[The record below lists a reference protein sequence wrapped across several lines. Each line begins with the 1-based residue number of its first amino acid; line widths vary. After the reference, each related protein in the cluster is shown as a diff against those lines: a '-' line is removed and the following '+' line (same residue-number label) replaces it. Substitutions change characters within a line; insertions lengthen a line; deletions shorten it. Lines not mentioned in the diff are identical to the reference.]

1 MKCLQKSAGA
11 LGRSIYNYF
20 LKGFLMSE
28 KERLNEVILEE
39 ESNGGGTK
47 KVFLI
52 VAIAII
58 ILAVLLMVF
67 WKSTRV
73 APKETFLQTDSG
85 MQKIGNTKDE
95 KKDDAFESLNLD
107 PSKQESDLDKV
118 ADNVKKQEN
127 DAFKMP
133 IQTNQTQTEMKTTE
147 ETQEAKKELKAV
159 EHTSAQKETQ
169 AVAKKETPHKK
180 PKVTLKDK
188 EAHKDKAKHAAKEP
202 KAKKEAHKEV
212 PKKANSKTNLTKGHY
227 LQVGVFVHTPNKA
240 FLQAFNQ
247 FPHKIE
253 DRGATKR
260 YLIGPYKSKQEAL
273 MHADE
278 VSKKMTK
285 PVVIEAR

>member
-1 MKCLQKSAGA
+1 
-11 LGRSIYNYF
+11 
-20 LKGFLMSE
+20 MSE

-39 ESNGGGTK
+39 ENNGGGTK

-107 PSKQESDLDKV
+107 PSKQEDKLDKV

-127 DAFKMP
+127 DAFNMP
-133 IQTNQTQTEMKTTE
+133 TQTNQTQTEMKTTE
-147 ETQEAKKELKAV
+147 ETQEAKQEAKKELKAV
-159 EHTSAQKETQ
+159 EHTSAQQESQ

-180 PKVTLKDK
+180 PKATPKDK
-188 EAHKDKAKHAAKEP
+188 QAHKDKAKPAVKEL
-202 KAKKEAHKEV
+202 KVKKEAHKEV
-212 PKKANSKTNLTKGHY
+212 PKKANSKTTLTKGHY
-227 LQVGVFVHTPNKA
+227 LQVGVFAHTPNKA

-285 PVVIEAR
+285 PVVIEAQ

>member
-1 MKCLQKSAGA
+1 
-11 LGRSIYNYF
+11 
-20 LKGFLMSE
+20 MSE

-39 ESNGGGTK
+39 ENNGSGTK

-95 KKDDAFESLNLD
+95 KKDDEFESLNMDSPKQEDKLD
-107 PSKQESDLDKV
+107 KVVDNIKKQES
-118 ADNVKKQEN
+118 EN
-127 DAFKMP
+127 SMP
-133 IQTNQTQTEMKTTE
+133 IQTDQAQMEMKTTE
-147 ETQEAKKELKAV
+147 EKQESQKELKAV
-159 EHTSAQKETQ
+159 EPIPMSTQKESQ

-180 PKVTLKDK
+180 PKVAPKDK
-188 EAHKDKAKHAAKEP
+188 EAHKGKAKHAAKKEP
-202 KAKKEAHKEV
+202 KVKKEARKEV
-212 PKKANSKTNLTKGHY
+212 PKKANLKANATKGYY

-240 FLQAFNQ
+240 FLQEFNQ

-253 DRGATKR
+253 DKGATKR

>member
-1 MKCLQKSAGA
+1 
-11 LGRSIYNYF
+11 
-20 LKGFLMSE
+20 MSE
-28 KERLNEVILEE
+28 KERLSEVILEE
-39 ESNGGGTK
+39 ENNGGGTK

-118 ADNVKKQEN
+118 ADNVKKQES
-127 DAFKMP
+127 DAFNMP
-133 IQTNQTQTEMKTTE
+133 TQTNQTQTEMKTTE

-159 EHTSAQKETQ
+159 EHTPMSAQKESQ
-169 AVAKKETPHKK
+169 AVAQKETP
-180 PKVTLKDK
+180 KDK
-188 EAHKDKAKHAAKEP
+188 QAHKDNKHAAKEP

-212 PKKANSKTNLTKGHY
+212 PKKANSKTNLRHY
-227 LQVGVFVHTPNKA
+227 LQVGVFAHTPNKA

>member
-1 MKCLQKSAGA
+1 
-11 LGRSIYNYF
+11 
-20 LKGFLMSE
+20 MSE

-39 ESNGGGTK
+39 ENNGGGTK

-159 EHTSAQKETQ
+159 EHTPMSAQKETQ
-169 AVAKKETPHKK
+169 AMAKKETPHKK
-180 PKVTLKDK
+180 PKVTPKDK

-227 LQVGVFVHTPNKA
+227 LQVGVFAHTPNKA

-285 PVVIEAR
+285 PVVIEVR

>member
-1 MKCLQKSAGA
+1 
-11 LGRSIYNYF
+11 
-20 LKGFLMSE
+20 MSE
-28 KERLNEVILEE
+28 KENLNEVLEE
-39 ESNGGGTK
+39 DNGSGTK

-52 VAIAII
+52 VAIAVIV
-58 ILAVLLMVF
+58 LAVLLMVF

-95 KKDDAFESLNLD
+95 KKDDAFENLNLD

-118 ADNVKKQEN
+118 ADNVKKQES

-133 IQTNQTQTEMKTTE
+133 TQTNQTQTEMKTTE

-159 EHTSAQKETQ
+159 ENIGAQKETQ

-180 PKVTLKDK
+180 PKATPKDK

-212 PKKANSKTNLTKGHY
+212 PKKANSKTTLTKGHY
-227 LQVGVFVHTPNKA
+227 LQVGVFAHTPNKA

>member
-1 MKCLQKSAGA
+1 
-11 LGRSIYNYF
+11 
-20 LKGFLMSE
+20 MSE

-39 ESNGGGTK
+39 ENNGGGTK

-95 KKDDAFESLNLD
+95 KKDDEFESLNLD

-133 IQTNQTQTEMKTTE
+133 TDQTQTEMKTTE

-159 EHTSAQKETQ
+159 ENTGAQKESQ

-180 PKVTLKDK
+180 PKATPKDK
-188 EAHKDKAKHAAKEP
+188 EAHKDKHAVKEL
-202 KAKKEAHKEV
+202 KVKKEAHKEV

-227 LQVGVFVHTPNKA
+227 LQVGVFAHTPNKA

>member
-1 MKCLQKSAGA
+1 
-11 LGRSIYNYF
+11 
-20 LKGFLMSE
+20 MSE

-39 ESNGGGTK
+39 ENNGSGTK

-95 KKDDAFESLNLD
+95 KKDDEFESLNMDSPKQEDKLD
-107 PSKQESDLDKV
+107 KVVDNIKKQES
-118 ADNVKKQEN
+118 EN
-127 DAFKMP
+127 SMP
-133 IQTNQTQTEMKTTE
+133 IQTDQAQMEMKTTE
-147 ETQEAKKELKAV
+147 EKQESQKELKAV
-159 EHTSAQKETQ
+159 EPIPMSTQKESQ

-180 PKVTLKDK
+180 PKATPKDK
-188 EAHKDKAKHAAKEP
+188 EAHKDKDKHAVKEL
-202 KAKKEAHKEV
+202 KVKKEAHKEV
-212 PKKANSKTNLTKGHY
+212 PKKANSKTTLTKGHY
-227 LQVGVFVHTPNKA
+227 LQVGVFAHTPNKA

-253 DRGATKR
+253 DRGSTKR
-260 YLIGPYKSKQEAL
+260 YLIGPYKNKQEAL

>member
-1 MKCLQKSAGA
+1 
-11 LGRSIYNYF
+11 
-20 LKGFLMSE
+20 MSE

-39 ESNGGGTK
+39 ENNGGGTK

-159 EHTSAQKETQ
+159 EHTSTQKESQ
-169 AVAKKETPHKK
+169 AVAKKETTHKK
-180 PKVTLKDK
+180 PKVTPKQ
-188 EAHKDKAKHAAKEP
+188 AHKDKAKHAAKEP
-202 KAKKEAHKEV
+202 KAKKEAHKE
-212 PKKANSKTNLTKGHY
+212 ANSKTNLTKGHY
-227 LQVGVFVHTPNKA
+227 LQVGVFAHTPNKA

>member
-1 MKCLQKSAGA
+1 
-11 LGRSIYNYF
+11 
-20 LKGFLMSE
+20 MSE

-39 ESNGGGTK
+39 ENNGGGTK

-95 KKDDAFESLNLD
+95 KKDDEFESLNMD
-107 PSKQESDLDKV
+107 PSKQEDKLDKV

-127 DAFKMP
+127 DAFNMP
-133 IQTNQTQTEMKTTE
+133 IQTDQTQTEMKTTE
-147 ETQEAKKELKAV
+147 ETQESKKELKEAKKELKEAKKELKVV
-159 EHTSAQKETQ
+159 ERTPMNAQKESQ
-169 AVAKKETPHKK
+169 AVAKKETPYKK
-180 PKVTLKDK
+180 PKATPKDK
-188 EAHKDKAKHAAKEP
+188 EAHKDKDKHAVKEL
-202 KAKKEAHKEV
+202 KVKKEAHKEV
-212 PKKANSKTNLTKGHY
+212 PKKANSKTTLTKGHY
-227 LQVGVFVHTPNKA
+227 LQVGVFAHTPNKA

-260 YLIGPYKSKQEAL
+260 YLIGPYKNKQEAL

-285 PVVIEAR
+285 PVVIEVR

>member
-1 MKCLQKSAGA
+1 
-11 LGRSIYNYF
+11 
-20 LKGFLMSE
+20 MSE

-39 ESNGGGTK
+39 ENNGGGTK

-95 KKDDAFESLNLD
+95 KKDDEFESLNLD
-107 PSKQESDLDKV
+107 PSKQEDKLDKV

-127 DAFKMP
+127 DAFNMP
-133 IQTNQTQTEMKTTE
+133 TQTDQAQTEMKTTE
-147 ETQEAKKELKAV
+147 EKQEAQKELKAV
-159 EHTSAQKETQ
+159 ESIPMSAQKESQ

-180 PKVTLKDK
+180 PKATPKDK
-188 EAHKDKAKHAAKEP
+188 EAHKDKAKLAVKEL
-202 KAKKEAHKEV
+202 KVKKEAHKEV
-212 PKKANSKTNLTKGHY
+212 PKKANSKTTLTKGHY
-227 LQVGVFVHTPNKA
+227 LQVGVFAHTPNKA

-273 MHADE
+273 MHTDE

-285 PVVIEAR
+285 PVVIEVR

>member
-1 MKCLQKSAGA
+1 
-11 LGRSIYNYF
+11 
-20 LKGFLMSE
+20 MSE

-39 ESNGGGTK
+39 ENNGSGTK

-95 KKDDAFESLNLD
+95 KKDDEFESLNMDSPKQEDKLD
-107 PSKQESDLDKV
+107 KVVDNIKKQES
-118 ADNVKKQEN
+118 EN
-127 DAFKMP
+127 SMP
-133 IQTNQTQTEMKTTE
+133 IQTDQAQMEMKTTE
-147 ETQEAKKELKAV
+147 EKQESQKELKAV
-159 EHTSAQKETQ
+159 EPIPMSAQKESQ
-169 AVAKKETPHKK
+169 AVAKKETPHKN
-180 PKVTLKDK
+180 PKVAPKDK
-188 EAHKDKAKHAAKEP
+188 EAHKDKAKHAAKKEP
-202 KAKKEAHKEV
+202 KVKKEAHKEV
-212 PKKANSKTNLTKGHY
+212 SKKANSKTNLTKGHY
-227 LQVGVFVHTPNKA
+227 LQVGVFAHTPNKA
-240 FLQAFNQ
+240 FLQEFNQ

>member
-1 MKCLQKSAGA
+1 
-11 LGRSIYNYF
+11 
-20 LKGFLMSE
+20 MSE

-39 ESNGGGTK
+39 ENNGGGTK

-95 KKDDAFESLNLD
+95 KRDDEFESLNLD
-107 PSKQESDLDKV
+107 PSKQEDKLDKV
-118 ADNVKKQEN
+118 ADDVKKQEN
-127 DAFKMP
+127 DAFNMP

-147 ETQEAKKELKAV
+147 ETQEAKKELKEAKKELKAV
-159 EHTSAQKETQ
+159 EHTSAQKESQ

-180 PKVTLKDK
+180 PKATPKDK
-188 EAHKDKAKHAAKEP
+188 EAHKDKAKHAVKEL
-202 KAKKEAHKEV
+202 KVKKEAHKEV

-227 LQVGVFVHTPNKA
+227 LQVGVFAHTPNKA
-240 FLQAFNQ
+240 FLQEFNQ

-285 PVVIEAR
+285 PVVIEVR

>member
-1 MKCLQKSAGA
+1 
-11 LGRSIYNYF
+11 
-20 LKGFLMSE
+20 MSE

-39 ESNGGGTK
+39 ENNGSGTK

-95 KKDDAFESLNLD
+95 KKDDEFESLNIDSPKQEDKLD
-107 PSKQESDLDKV
+107 KVVDNIKKQES
-118 ADNVKKQEN
+118 EN
-127 DAFKMP
+127 SMP
-133 IQTNQTQTEMKTTE
+133 IQTDQAQMEMKTTE
-147 ETQEAKKELKAV
+147 EKQESQKELKAV
-159 EHTSAQKETQ
+159 EPIPMSAQKESQ

-180 PKVTLKDK
+180 PKV
-188 EAHKDKAKHAAKEP
+188 APKDKATRAAKKEP
-202 KAKKEAHKEV
+202 KVKKEAHKEV
-212 PKKANSKTNLTKGHY
+212 SKKANSKTNLTKGHY
-227 LQVGVFVHTPNKA
+227 LQVGVFAHTPNKA
-240 FLQAFNQ
+240 FLQEFNQ

>member
-1 MKCLQKSAGA
+1 
-11 LGRSIYNYF
+11 
-20 LKGFLMSE
+20 MSE

-39 ESNGGGTK
+39 ENNGGGTK

-95 KKDDAFESLNLD
+95 KKDDEFESLNMDSPKQEDKLD
-107 PSKQESDLDKV
+107 KVVDNIKKQES
-118 ADNVKKQEN
+118 EN
-127 DAFKMP
+127 SMP
-133 IQTNQTQTEMKTTE
+133 IQTDQTQMEMKTTE
-147 ETQEAKKELKAV
+147 ERQESQKELKAV
-159 EHTSAQKETQ
+159 ESIPMSTQKESQ
-169 AVAKKETPHKK
+169 AAAKKETPHKK
-180 PKVTLKDK
+180 PKATPKDK
-188 EAHKDKAKHAAKEP
+188 EAHKDKDKHAVKEL
-202 KAKKEAHKEV
+202 KVKKEAHKEV
-212 PKKANSKTNLTKGHY
+212 PKKANSKTTLTKGHY
-227 LQVGVFVHTPNKA
+227 LQVGVFAHTPNKA

-273 MHADE
+273 IHADE

>member
-1 MKCLQKSAGA
+1 
-11 LGRSIYNYF
+11 
-20 LKGFLMSE
+20 MSE

-39 ESNGGGTK
+39 ENNGGGTK

-95 KKDDAFESLNLD
+95 KKDDEFESLNLD
-107 PSKQESDLDKV
+107 PSKQEDKLDKV

-127 DAFKMP
+127 DAFNMP

-147 ETQEAKKELKAV
+147 EKQESQKELKAV
-159 EHTSAQKETQ
+159 EPIPMSAQKESQ

-180 PKVTLKDK
+180 PKVAPKDK
-188 EAHKDKAKHAAKEP
+188 EAHKDKATHAAKKEP
-202 KAKKEAHKEV
+202 KVKKEAHKEV
-212 PKKANSKTNLTKGHY
+212 SKKANSKTNLTKGHY
-227 LQVGVFVHTPNKA
+227 LQVGVFAHTPNKA
-240 FLQAFNQ
+240 FLQEFNQ

>member
-1 MKCLQKSAGA
+1 
-11 LGRSIYNYF
+11 
-20 LKGFLMSE
+20 MSE

-39 ESNGGGTK
+39 ENNGGGTK

-95 KKDDAFESLNLD
+95 KKDDEFESLNLD
-107 PSKQESDLDKV
+107 PSKQEDKLDKV

-127 DAFKMP
+127 DAFNMP
-133 IQTNQTQTEMKTTE
+133 TQTDQTQTEMKTTE
-147 ETQEAKKELKAV
+147 EMQEAQKELKAV
-159 EHTSAQKETQ
+159 EHTSAQKESQ
-169 AVAKKETPHKK
+169 AVAKKEISHKK
-180 PKVTLKDK
+180 PKATPKDK
-188 EAHKDKAKHAAKEP
+188 EAHKAKHAAKEP
-202 KAKKEAHKEV
+202 KVKKEAHKEV

-247 FPHKIE
+247 FSHKIE

-285 PVVIEAR
+285 PVVIEVR

>member
-1 MKCLQKSAGA
+1 
-11 LGRSIYNYF
+11 
-20 LKGFLMSE
+20 MSE

-39 ESNGGGTK
+39 ENNGGGTK

-95 KKDDAFESLNLD
+95 KKDDEFESLNLD
-107 PSKQESDLDKV
+107 SSKQEDKLDKV

-127 DAFKMP
+127 DAFNMP

-147 ETQEAKKELKAV
+147 ETQESKKELKEAKKELKAV
-159 EHTSAQKETQ
+159 ERTPMNAQKESQ

-180 PKVTLKDK
+180 PKVTPKDK
-188 EAHKDKAKHAAKEP
+188 EAHKDKAKHAVKEL
-202 KAKKEAHKEV
+202 KVKKEAHKEV
-212 PKKANSKTNLTKGHY
+212 SKKANSKTNLTKGHY

-240 FLQAFNQ
+240 FLQEFNQ

>member
-1 MKCLQKSAGA
+1 
-11 LGRSIYNYF
+11 
-20 LKGFLMSE
+20 MSE

-39 ESNGGGTK
+39 ENNGGGTK

-95 KKDDAFESLNLD
+95 KKDDEFESLNLD
-107 PSKQESDLDKV
+107 PSKQEDKLDKV

-127 DAFKMP
+127 DAFNMP
-133 IQTNQTQTEMKTTE
+133 VQTDRTQTEMKTTE
-147 ETQEAKKELKAV
+147 ETQEAQKELKVV
-159 EHTSAQKETQ
+159 EHTSTPKESQ
-169 AVAKKETPHKK
+169 AVVKKETPHKK
-180 PKVTLKDK
+180 PKATPKDK
-188 EAHKDKAKHAAKEP
+188 EAHKDKDKHAIKEP

-212 PKKANSKTNLTKGHY
+212 PKKTNLKANVAKGYY
-227 LQVGVFVHTPNKA
+227 LQVGVFAHTPNKA

-285 PVVIEAR
+285 PVVIEVR

>member
-1 MKCLQKSAGA
+1 
-11 LGRSIYNYF
+11 
-20 LKGFLMSE
+20 MSE

-39 ESNGGGTK
+39 ENNGGGTK

-95 KKDDAFESLNLD
+95 KKDDEFESLNLD
-107 PSKQESDLDKV
+107 PSKQEDKLDKV

-127 DAFKMP
+127 DAFNMP
-133 IQTNQTQTEMKTTE
+133 VQTDQTQTEMKTTE
-147 ETQEAKKELKAV
+147 ETKEAQKELKAV
-159 EHTSAQKETQ
+159 EHTSAQKESQ

-180 PKVTLKDK
+180 PKVAPKDK

-212 PKKANSKTNLTKGHY
+212 PKEVPKKANSKTTLTKGHY
-227 LQVGVFVHTPNKA
+227 LQVGVFAHTPNKA

-285 PVVIEAR
+285 PVVIEIR

>member
-1 MKCLQKSAGA
+1 
-11 LGRSIYNYF
+11 
-20 LKGFLMSE
+20 MSE

-39 ESNGGGTK
+39 ENNGGGTK

-95 KKDDAFESLNLD
+95 KKDDEFESLNLD
-107 PSKQESDLDKV
+107 LSKQEDKLDKV

-127 DAFKMP
+127 DAFNMP

-147 ETQEAKKELKAV
+147 ETKEAQKELKEAKKELKAV
-159 EHTSAQKETQ
+159 ERTSTQKESQ

-180 PKVTLKDK
+180 PKVTPKDK
-188 EAHKDKAKHAAKEP
+188 EAHKDKAKHAVKEL
-202 KAKKEAHKEV
+202 KVKKEAHKEV
-212 PKKANSKTNLTKGHY
+212 PKKADSKTNLTKGHY
-227 LQVGVFVHTPNKA
+227 LQVGVFAHTPNKA

>member
-1 MKCLQKSAGA
+1 
-11 LGRSIYNYF
+11 
-20 LKGFLMSE
+20 MSE

-39 ESNGGGTK
+39 ENNGGGTK

-95 KKDDAFESLNLD
+95 KKDDEFESLNLD
-107 PSKQESDLDKV
+107 PSKQEDKLDKV

-127 DAFKMP
+127 DAFNMP
-133 IQTNQTQTEMKTTE
+133 VQTDQTQTEMKTTE
-147 ETQEAKKELKAV
+147 ETKEAKKELKAV
-159 EHTSAQKETQ
+159 EHTSAQKESQ
-169 AVAKKETPHKK
+169 AVVKKETPHKK
-180 PKVTLKDK
+180 PKATPKD
-188 EAHKDKAKHAAKEP
+188 
-202 KAKKEAHKEV
+202 KEAHKEV
-212 PKKANSKTNLTKGHY
+212 PKKANSKTTLTKGHY
-227 LQVGVFVHTPNKA
+227 LQVGVFAHTPNKA

-285 PVVIEAR
+285 PVVIEMR

>member
-1 MKCLQKSAGA
+1 
-11 LGRSIYNYF
+11 
-20 LKGFLMSE
+20 MSE

-39 ESNGGGTK
+39 ENNGGGTK

-107 PSKQESDLDKV
+107 PSKQEDKLDKV

-127 DAFKMP
+127 DAFNMP
-133 IQTNQTQTEMKTTE
+133 TQTNQTQTEMKTTE
-147 ETQEAKKELKAV
+147 ETQEAKQEAKKELKAV
-159 EHTSAQKETQ
+159 EHTSAQQESQ

-180 PKVTLKDK
+180 PKATPKDK
-188 EAHKDKAKHAAKEP
+188 QAHKDKAKPAVKEL
-202 KAKKEAHKEV
+202 KVKKEAHKEV
-212 PKKANSKTNLTKGHY
+212 PKKANSKTTLTKGHY
-227 LQVGVFVHTPNKA
+227 LQVGVFAHTPNKA

-253 DRGATKR
+253 DKGATKR

-285 PVVIEAR
+285 PVVIEAQ

>member
-1 MKCLQKSAGA
+1 
-11 LGRSIYNYF
+11 
-20 LKGFLMSE
+20 MSE

-39 ESNGGGTK
+39 ENNGGGTK

-118 ADNVKKQEN
+118 ADNVKKQES

-133 IQTNQTQTEMKTTE
+133 IQTDQTQTEMKTTE

-159 EHTSAQKETQ
+159 ENTGAQKESQ
-169 AVAKKETPHKK
+169 AVAKKETPYKK
-180 PKVTLKDK
+180 PKATPKDK
-188 EAHKDKAKHAAKEP
+188 EAHKDKHAVKEL
-202 KAKKEAHKEV
+202 KIKKEAHKEV
-212 PKKANSKTNLTKGHY
+212 PKKANSKTTLTKGHY
-227 LQVGVFVHTPNKA
+227 LQVGVFAHTPNKA
-240 FLQAFNQ
+240 FLQEFNQ

-273 MHADE
+273 MHAEE

-285 PVVIEAR
+285 PVVIEVR

>member
-1 MKCLQKSAGA
+1 
-11 LGRSIYNYF
+11 
-20 LKGFLMSE
+20 MSE

-39 ESNGGGTK
+39 ENNGGGTK

-95 KKDDAFESLNLD
+95 KKDDEFESLNLD
-107 PSKQESDLDKV
+107 PSKQEDKLDKV

-127 DAFKMP
+127 DAFNMLT
-133 IQTNQTQTEMKTTE
+133 QTDQTQTEMKTTK

-159 EHTSAQKETQ
+159 EHTSAQQESQ
-169 AVAKKETPHKK
+169 AVVKKETPHKK
-180 PKVTLKDK
+180 PKVTPKDK
-188 EAHKDKAKHAAKEP
+188 GAHKDKDKHAVKEL
-202 KAKKEAHKEV
+202 KVKKEAHKEV
-212 PKKANSKTNLTKGHY
+212 PKKANSKNNLTKGHY
-227 LQVGVFVHTPNKA
+227 LQVGVFAHTPNKA

-253 DRGATKR
+253 NRGATKR

-273 MHADE
+273 MHVDE

-285 PVVIEAR
+285 PVVIEAQ

>member
-1 MKCLQKSAGA
+1 
-11 LGRSIYNYF
+11 
-20 LKGFLMSE
+20 MSE

-39 ESNGGGTK
+39 ENNGGGTK

-118 ADNVKKQEN
+118 ADNVKKQES

-159 EHTSAQKETQ
+159 EHTPMSAQKETQ

-188 EAHKDKAKHAAKEP
+188 EAHK
-202 KAKKEAHKEV
+202 EV
-212 PKKANSKTNLTKGHY
+212 SKKANSTNLTKGHY

-285 PVVIEAR
+285 PVVIETR

>member
-1 MKCLQKSAGA
+1 
-11 LGRSIYNYF
+11 
-20 LKGFLMSE
+20 MSE

-39 ESNGGGTK
+39 ENNGGGTK

-95 KKDDAFESLNLD
+95 KKDDEFESLNMD
-107 PSKQESDLDKV
+107 SPKQEDKLDKV

-127 DAFKMP
+127 DAFNMP
-133 IQTNQTQTEMKTTE
+133 VQTDQTQTEMKTAE
-147 ETQEAKKELKAV
+147 ETQEAKKELKVV
-159 EHTSAQKETQ
+159 EHTSTPKESQ
-169 AVAKKETPHKK
+169 ATAKKETPHKK
-180 PKVTLKDK
+180 PKATPKDK
-188 EAHKDKAKHAAKEP
+188 EAHKDKAKHAAKKEP
-202 KAKKEAHKEV
+202 KVKKESRKEV
-212 PKKANSKTNLTKGHY
+212 SKKANSKTNLIKGHY
-227 LQVGVFVHTPNKA
+227 LQVGVFAHTPNKA

>member
-1 MKCLQKSAGA
+1 
-11 LGRSIYNYF
+11 
-20 LKGFLMSE
+20 MSE

-39 ESNGGGTK
+39 ENNGGGTK

-95 KKDDAFESLNLD
+95 KKDDEFESLNMD
-107 PSKQESDLDKV
+107 SPKQEDKLDKV

-127 DAFKMP
+127 DAFNMP
-133 IQTNQTQTEMKTTE
+133 TQTDQTQTEMKTTE
-147 ETQEAKKELKAV
+147 EKQESQKELKAV
-159 EHTSAQKETQ
+159 ESIPMSAQKESQ
-169 AVAKKETPHKK
+169 AMAKKETPHKK
-180 PKVTLKDK
+180 PKATP
-188 EAHKDKAKHAAKEP
+188 KDKAKHAAKEP
-202 KAKKEAHKEV
+202 KVKKEAHKEV
-212 PKKANSKTNLTKGHY
+212 SKKANSKTNLTKGHY
-227 LQVGVFVHTPNKA
+227 LQVGVFAHTPNKA
-240 FLQAFNQ
+240 FLQEFNQ

-285 PVVIEAR
+285 PVVIEVR

>member
-1 MKCLQKSAGA
+1 
-11 LGRSIYNYF
+11 
-20 LKGFLMSE
+20 MSE

-39 ESNGGGTK
+39 ENNGGGTK

-95 KKDDAFESLNLD
+95 KKDDAFENLNLD

-118 ADNVKKQEN
+118 ADNVKKQES

-133 IQTNQTQTEMKTTE
+133 TQTDQTQTEMKTTE
-147 ETQEAKKELKAV
+147 ETQEAQKELKAV
-159 EHTSAQKETQ
+159 ENTGAQKESQ

-180 PKVTLKDK
+180 PKVTPKDK

-212 PKKANSKTNLTKGHY
+212 PKKANSKTNLRHY
-227 LQVGVFVHTPNKA
+227 LQVGVFAHTPNKA

>member
-1 MKCLQKSAGA
+1 
-11 LGRSIYNYF
+11 
-20 LKGFLMSE
+20 MSE

-39 ESNGGGTK
+39 ENNGGGTK

-95 KKDDAFESLNLD
+95 KKDDEFESLNLN
-107 PSKQESDLDKV
+107 PSKQEDKLDKV

-127 DAFKMP
+127 DAFNMP

-147 ETQEAKKELKAV
+147 ETQESKKELKEAKKELKVV
-159 EHTSAQKETQ
+159 EHTSAQQESQ
-169 AVAKKETPHKK
+169 AAAKKETPHKK
-180 PKVTLKDK
+180 PKATPKDK
-188 EAHKDKAKHAAKEP
+188 EAHKDKAKHAAKEL
-202 KAKKEAHKEV
+202 KVKKEAHKEV
-212 PKKANSKTNLTKGHY
+212 SKKANSKTTLTKGHY
-227 LQVGVFVHTPNKA
+227 LQVGVFAHTPNKA
-240 FLQAFNQ
+240 FLQEFNQ

-253 DRGATKR
+253 DRGSTKR

-278 VSKKMTK
+278 VSKKITK

>member
-1 MKCLQKSAGA
+1 
-11 LGRSIYNYF
+11 
-20 LKGFLMSE
+20 MSE

-39 ESNGGGTK
+39 ENNGSGTK

-95 KKDDAFESLNLD
+95 KKDDEFESLNMDSPKQEDKLD
-107 PSKQESDLDKV
+107 KVVDNIKKQES
-118 ADNVKKQEN
+118 EN
-127 DAFKMP
+127 SMP
-133 IQTNQTQTEMKTTE
+133 IQTDQAQMEMKTTE
-147 ETQEAKKELKAV
+147 EKQESQKELKAV
-159 EHTSAQKETQ
+159 EPIPMSAQKESQ

-180 PKVTLKDK
+180 PKVAPKDK
-188 EAHKDKAKHAAKEP
+188 EAYKDKAKHAAKKEP
-202 KAKKEAHKEV
+202 KVKKEAHKEV
-212 PKKANSKTNLTKGHY
+212 SKKANSKTNLTKGHY
-227 LQVGVFVHTPNKA
+227 LQVGVFAHTPNKA
-240 FLQAFNQ
+240 FLQEFNQ

-285 PVVIEAR
+285 PVVIEVR

>member
-1 MKCLQKSAGA
+1 
-11 LGRSIYNYF
+11 
-20 LKGFLMSE
+20 MSE

-39 ESNGGGTK
+39 ENNGSGTK

-95 KKDDAFESLNLD
+95 KKDDEFESLNMDSPKQEDKLD
-107 PSKQESDLDKV
+107 KVVDNIKKQES
-118 ADNVKKQEN
+118 EN
-127 DAFKMP
+127 SMP
-133 IQTNQTQTEMKTTE
+133 IQTDQAQMEMKTTE
-147 ETQEAKKELKAV
+147 EKQESQKELKAV
-159 EHTSAQKETQ
+159 ESIPMSAQKESQ
-169 AVAKKETPHKK
+169 AMAKKETPHKK
-180 PKVTLKDK
+180 PKVAPKDKEVHKDK
-188 EAHKDKAKHAAKEP
+188 EAHKDKAKHAAKKEP
-202 KAKKEAHKEV
+202 KVKKEAHKEV
-212 PKKANSKTNLTKGHY
+212 SKKANSKTNLTKGHY
-227 LQVGVFVHTPNKA
+227 LQVGVFAHTPNKA
-240 FLQAFNQ
+240 FLQEFNQ

-285 PVVIEAR
+285 PVVIEVR

>member
-1 MKCLQKSAGA
+1 
-11 LGRSIYNYF
+11 
-20 LKGFLMSE
+20 MSE

-39 ESNGGGTK
+39 ENNGGGTK

-95 KKDDAFESLNLD
+95 KKDDAFESLNLE
-107 PSKQESDLDKV
+107 PSKQEDKLDKV

-127 DAFKMP
+127 DAFNMP
-133 IQTNQTQTEMKTTE
+133 VQTDQTQTEMKTTE
-147 ETQEAKKELKAV
+147 EAQEAQKELKAV
-159 EHTSAQKETQ
+159 ESIPMSVQKESQ

-180 PKVTLKDK
+180 PKVTPKDK
-188 EAHKDKAKHAAKEP
+188 EAHKAKHAAKEP

-227 LQVGVFVHTPNKA
+227 LQVGVFAHTPNKA

-260 YLIGPYKSKQEAL
+260 YLIGPYKNKQEAL

-285 PVVIEAR
+285 PVVIEVR

>member
-1 MKCLQKSAGA
+1 
-11 LGRSIYNYF
+11 
-20 LKGFLMSE
+20 MSE

-39 ESNGGGTK
+39 ENNGGGTK

-95 KKDDAFESLNLD
+95 KKDDEFESLNMD
-107 PSKQESDLDKV
+107 SPKQEDKLDKV

-127 DAFKMP
+127 DAFNMP
-133 IQTNQTQTEMKTTE
+133 VQTDQTQTEMKTTE
-147 ETQEAKKELKAV
+147 ETQEAQKELKVV
-159 EHTSAQKETQ
+159 EHTSTQKESQ
-169 AVAKKETPHKK
+169 AMAKKEVSHQK
-180 PKVTLKDK
+180 PKVAPKDK
-188 EAHKDKAKHAAKEP
+188 EVHKDKAKHVAKKEP

-212 PKKANSKTNLTKGHY
+212 PKKADSKTNLTKGHY
-227 LQVGVFVHTPNKA
+227 LQVGVFAHTPNKA

-285 PVVIEAR
+285 PVVIEAH

>member
-1 MKCLQKSAGA
+1 
-11 LGRSIYNYF
+11 
-20 LKGFLMSE
+20 MSE

-39 ESNGGGTK
+39 ENNGSGTK

-95 KKDDAFESLNLD
+95 KKDDEFESLNMD
-107 PSKQESDLDKV
+107 SPKQEDKLDKV
-118 ADNVKKQEN
+118 VDNVKKQEN
-127 DAFKMP
+127 DAFNMP
-133 IQTNQTQTEMKTTE
+133 VQTDQTQTEMKTTE
-147 ETQEAKKELKAV
+147 ETQEAQKELKAV
-159 EHTSAQKETQ
+159 EPIPMSAQKESQ
-169 AVAKKETPHKK
+169 AVAKETPHKK
-180 PKVTLKDK
+180 PKVAPKDK

-202 KAKKEAHKEV
+202 KVKKEAHKEV
-212 PKKANSKTNLTKGHY
+212 SKKANSKTNLTKGHY
-227 LQVGVFVHTPNKA
+227 LQVGVFAHTPNKA
-240 FLQAFNQ
+240 FLQEFNQ

>member
-1 MKCLQKSAGA
+1 
-11 LGRSIYNYF
+11 
-20 LKGFLMSE
+20 MSE

-39 ESNGGGTK
+39 ENNGGGTK

-73 APKETFLQTDSG
+73 APKETFLQTDSR

-95 KKDDAFESLNLD
+95 KKDDEFESLNLD

-127 DAFKMP
+127 DAFNMP
-133 IQTNQTQTEMKTTE
+133 VQTDQAQTEIKTTE
-147 ETQEAKKELKAV
+147 EKQEAQKELKAV
-159 EHTSAQKETQ
+159 EHTSAQKESQ
-169 AVAKKETPHKK
+169 AVAKKEISHKK
-180 PKVTLKDK
+180 PKVTPKDK

-212 PKKANSKTNLTKGHY
+212 SKKANSKTNLTKGHY
-227 LQVGVFVHTPNKA
+227 LQVGVFAHTPNKA
-240 FLQAFNQ
+240 FLQAFDQ

>member
-1 MKCLQKSAGA
+1 
-11 LGRSIYNYF
+11 
-20 LKGFLMSE
+20 MSE

-39 ESNGGGTK
+39 ENNGGGTK

-95 KKDDAFESLNLD
+95 KKDDEFESLNLD
-107 PSKQESDLDKV
+107 PSKQEDKLDKV

-127 DAFKMP
+127 DAFNMP
-133 IQTNQTQTEMKTTE
+133 VQTDQTQTEMKTAE

-159 EHTSAQKETQ
+159 EHTSTQKESQ
-169 AVAKKETPHKK
+169 AATKKETPHKK
-180 PKVTLKDK
+180 PKATPKDK
-188 EAHKDKAKHAAKEP
+188 EAHKTKHVAKEP
-202 KAKKEAHKEV
+202 KVKKEAHKEV

-253 DRGATKR
+253 DRGATKC

-273 MHADE
+273 MHTDE

-285 PVVIEAR
+285 PVVIEVR

>member
-1 MKCLQKSAGA
+1 
-11 LGRSIYNYF
+11 
-20 LKGFLMSE
+20 MSE

-39 ESNGGGTK
+39 ENNGGGTK

-95 KKDDAFESLNLD
+95 KKDDEFESLNLD
-107 PSKQESDLDKV
+107 PSKQEDKLDKV

-127 DAFKMP
+127 DAFNMP
-133 IQTNQTQTEMKTTE
+133 TQTNQTQTEMKTTE

-159 EHTSAQKETQ
+159 EHTSTQQESQ

-180 PKVTLKDK
+180 PKATPKDK
-188 EAHKDKAKHAAKEP
+188 QAHKDKDKHVAKKEP
-202 KAKKEAHKEV
+202 KAKKEVHKEAS
-212 PKKANSKTNLTKGHY
+212 KKADLKVNVAKGHY
-227 LQVGVFVHTPNKA
+227 LQVGVFAHTPNKA

-253 DRGATKR
+253 NKGATKR

>member
-1 MKCLQKSAGA
+1 
-11 LGRSIYNYF
+11 
-20 LKGFLMSE
+20 MSE

-39 ESNGGGTK
+39 ENNGGGTK

-95 KKDDAFESLNLD
+95 KKDDEFESLNLD
-107 PSKQESDLDKV
+107 PSKQEDKLDKV

-127 DAFKMP
+127 DAFNMP
-133 IQTNQTQTEMKTTE
+133 VQTDQTQTEMKTAE

-159 EHTSAQKETQ
+159 EHTSAQKESQ
-169 AVAKKETPHKK
+169 AVVKKETPHKK
-180 PKVTLKDK
+180 PKVTPKDK
-188 EAHKDKAKHAAKEP
+188 EAHKDKHAVKEL
-202 KAKKEAHKEV
+202 KVKKEAHKEV
-212 PKKANSKTNLTKGHY
+212 SKKANSKTTLTKGHY
-227 LQVGVFVHTPNKA
+227 LQVGVFAHTPNKA

>member
-1 MKCLQKSAGA
+1 
-11 LGRSIYNYF
+11 
-20 LKGFLMSE
+20 MSE

-39 ESNGGGTK
+39 ENNGGGTK

-95 KKDDAFESLNLD
+95 KKDDEFENLNLD
-107 PSKQESDLDKV
+107 PSKQEDKLDKV

-127 DAFKMP
+127 DAFNMP
-133 IQTNQTQTEMKTTE
+133 VQTDQTQTEMKTTE

-159 EHTSAQKETQ
+159 EHTSTQKESQ
-169 AVAKKETPHKK
+169 AATKKETPHKK
-180 PKVTLKDK
+180 PKATPKDK
-188 EAHKDKAKHAAKEP
+188 EAHKDKHAVKEL
-202 KAKKEAHKEV
+202 KVKKEAHKEV
-212 PKKANSKTNLTKGHY
+212 PKKANSKTTLTKGHY
-227 LQVGVFVHTPNKA
+227 LQVGVFAHTPNKA

-273 MHADE
+273 MHAEE